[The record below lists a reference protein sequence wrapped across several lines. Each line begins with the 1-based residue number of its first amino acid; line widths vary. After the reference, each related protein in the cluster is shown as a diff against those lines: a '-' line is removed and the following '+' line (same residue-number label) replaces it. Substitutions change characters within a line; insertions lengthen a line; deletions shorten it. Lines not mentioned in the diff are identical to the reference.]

1 MVERHR
7 GCSALRIL
15 SPYGRVRLG
24 PYTTMPASS
33 TTAAAR
39 RIFHITDWAPAHK
52 ALYPGAE
59 NDSSIDTLPFPTK
72 PGESSSSASNPS
84 SSVAPPVRR
93 MSTKKTRSMS
103 VPWRPKSVVIPVVSP
118 VDDLDQRLG
127 DLALHRSRTT
137 ADAVD
142 SASPTT
148 PGFGNWSG
156 FGVADQDQE
165 QEPNSHADSGMIGKG
180 KGKKSISG
188 MWRRASVSI
197 KTLVNR
203 RTSIATETLNGSPN
217 IHLHLQHHNDQKRQ
231 LRSSHAPSRSHHTFT
246 TNSQNAQASSGASP
260 SSPATLSPNIS
271 PRATTHIQQQQQ
283 QQSPRSPTSHAINS
297 RWHRLRKAT
306 STSFRNSRVL
316 NGDFALSSH
325 DNAYIPTEELP
336 QSVPRPGF
344 GNEPPIIPRNSGS
357 GARAAVAAWQNE
369 MFPMPF
375 KNKRLTLDSTQNDR
389 ESGIGIAVTSTDS
402 VADELQDP
410 DIVTA
415 EGDVVL
421 GACAPSRV
429 DFVYRL
435 PVELAIQVLAHL
447 DAASLAPASR
457 VSKAWRNVTS
467 LQHIWRESYLREK
480 TGTYATSEPIQ
491 PGAGLGV
498 PAIQPNM
505 NWKDAY
511 AATEELSKRWKQGK
525 ATSVWMNGHSDSI
538 YCLQFDE

>member
-1 MVERHR
+1 M
-7 GCSALRIL
+7 
-15 SPYGRVRLG
+15 RLG

-33 TTAAAR
+33 TTTAAR
-39 RIFHITDWAPAHK
+39 RIFHITDWAPAHE

-72 PGESSSSASNPS
+72 PGESSSSASTPS
-84 SSVAPPVRR
+84 SAVAPLARR

-156 FGVADQDQE
+156 FGAAHQEQE
-165 QEPNSHADSGMIGKG
+165 QEPNIHADSGVVGKG

-203 RTSIATETLNGSPN
+203 RTSIATETLNGSPD
-217 IHLHLQHHNDQKRQ
+217 IHLHLQHQHDQKRQ

-246 TNSQNAQASSGASP
+246 TTSSSQNAQASSGPSP
-260 SSPATLSPNIS
+260 SSPAALSPNIS
-271 PRATTHIQQQQQ
+271 PRSTNIHQ

-316 NGDFALSSH
+316 NGDFALPSH
-325 DNAYIPTEELP
+325 DNAYITTEELP

-410 DIVTA
+410 DVVTA

-457 VSKAWRNVTS
+457 VSKAWHNVTS

-480 TGTYATSEPIQ
+480 TGTYSTSEPIQ

-511 AATEELSKRWKQGK
+511 AATEELAKRWKQGK